1 LIRRAVPRPV
11 TFDPAHDRRFL
22 SIARVTFD
30 YLHSEPRTYT
40 QFLTSTEQ
48 APATWQMTSSYIA
61 DAQRAAQARDIQIAS
76 QEKQA

>member
-1 LIRRAVPRPV
+1 LIRRAVPHRV

-48 APATWQMTSSYIA
+48 APAAWQMTSSSIA
-61 DAQRAAQARDIQIAS
+61 DAQRAAHVRDIQIAS